1 MAHLKIS
8 PDFYKTEVREGFP
21 VGEMMKRNWAA
32 QLQVLEDVRELCEKH
47 DIKWFAYSGTALG
60 AVRHK
65 GFIPWD
71 DDIDI
76 CMVGE
81 DFIKFLYYA
90 KDELDGRYLHLSP
103 YDRGDWDQRTIF
115 RIANTDHLSFE
126 SDHLDEWN
134 NCPLAIGT
142 DVFPFYYVPRDKKK
156 EDFIVDLLFKVESLY
171 YLNEYCIKH
180 IKSGDV
186 ETAKAQED
194 LIAASII
201 GLQQDTGFTFTADRP
216 LANQLCMLFDQICRF
231 TVEDEADCVT
241 RYNVLMKNRSDRRI
255 PKELFYEK
263 VMHPFEMI
271 EVPMPKDYDFY
282 LEWQYGKK
290 YMIPSRTGAA
300 HDYPYFSKQIR
311 MFQAKFEI
319 YDWVKKQGGS
329 DFLRVDPPHKEPLSE
344 SKNDKTVVLYYTS
357 VREMIIYD
365 EYVINKIKDVIKY
378 FEEHKDSL
386 TLYWCPGAFIGN
398 EDHPDIL
405 PVERVTPELKE
416 KYEKLVE
423 EFKSSGIGIC
433 DETGEL
439 NKAIDACDIYY
450 GDEGLL
456 QDFFSKTGKPVYIQ
470 DYHILWDRESATPE
484 DALIKVTFPPKG
496 SGLFGEDIQPIFGDA
511 SYLSSGKGYAMAT
524 NMNGLFEVDK
534 NNGTCKYLHFIKGE
548 KPNGKEL
555 YTKAVP
561 FGEKIVFIPGSANQ
575 LVIYNPENNT
585 YKEINVYI
593 DILNPWCDQAKYADC
608 IEYEGKLFLFGERYN
623 YVLKVD
629 PESGETTPFDDG
641 QSDIVW
647 MRHAA
652 FREGGLVRIVSA
664 LSTDIL
670 TFNLRKEQIFVQKSY
685 SKNKVNPIL
694 AKLVEEKD
702 KHSLKGID
710 LKPEGDFDRYRNGS
724 FESFDVGK
732 GMVIKEQDD
741 WISFEEVVKY
751 TEWKK
756 QSD

>member
-8 PDFYKTEVREGFP
+8 PDFFKMEVREGFP

-90 KDELDGRYLHLSP
+90 KDEMDERYLHLSP

-115 RIANTDHLSFE
+115 RIANTDHLSFTPE
-126 SDHLDEWN
+126 HLDEWH

-156 EDFIVDLLFKVESLY
+156 EDFIVDLLGKVESLF
-171 YLNEYCIKH
+171 YLNDYCIKH
-180 IKSGDV
+180 IKAGDM
-186 ETAKAQED
+186 EAAKAQED

-201 GLQQDTGFTFTADRP
+201 GLQQDTGFTFTGDRP

-231 TVEDEADCVT
+231 TVEDEADYVT
-241 RYNVLMKNRSDRRI
+241 RYNVFMQNRDGKFR
-255 PKELFYEK
+255 KELFYEQTN
-263 VMHPFEMI
+263 HPFEMI
-271 EVPMPKDYDFY
+271 EVPLPKNDVSF
-282 LEWQYGKK
+282 LKWQYGVN
-290 YMIPSRTGAA
+290 YMTPSRTGAA

-311 MFQAKFEI
+311 MFQTKYEI

-329 DFLRVDPPHKEPLSE
+329 DFLRIDPPHKEPLPE
-344 SKNDKTVVLYYTS
+344 SKNEKTVVLYYTS

-405 PVERVTPELKE
+405 PVERVAPELME
-416 KYEKLVE
+416 KYEKLVA
-423 EFKSSGIGIC
+423 EFKASNVGIC
-433 DETGEL
+433 DESADL
-439 NKAIDACDIYY
+439 NKAIDSCDLYY

-456 QDFFSKTGKPVYIQ
+456 QDFFAKTGKPVFIQ
-470 DYHILWDRESATPE
+470 DYHILWDRNSVSPE
-484 DALIKVTFPPKG
+484 DAIIKVSFPPKG
-496 SGLFGEDIQPIFGDA
+496 SGMFDEKIQPVFGDA
-511 SYLSSGKGYAMAT
+511 SYLKDGRGYAMST

-534 NNGTCKYLHFIKGE
+534 NTGVCRYLHFIKGE

-561 FGEKIVFIPGSANQ
+561 FGEKIVFIPGSANN
-575 LVIYNPENNT
+575 LVIYDPKNNT
-585 YKEINVYI
+585 YNEINVYV
-593 DILNPWCDQAKYADC
+593 DIVNPWCDQAKYADC
-608 IEYEGKLFLFGERYN
+608 VEYEGKLYLFGERYN
-623 YVLKVD
+623 LVLRVN
-629 PESGETTPFDDG
+629 PETGETKVFDSY

-652 FREGGLVRIVSA
+652 FREGGLVRIIS
-664 LSTDIL
+664 SISSDIL
-670 TFNLRKEQIFVQKSY
+670 TFNLRKEQLFVQKSY
-685 SKNKVNPIL
+685 SRKKVDPIIAQL
-694 AKLVEEKD
+694 AKAKD
-702 KHSLKGID
+702 EQSLKGTT
-710 LKPEGDFDRYRNGS
+710 LKLEGDIIRYKDGS
-724 FESFDVGK
+724 FDSFDNGR

-756 QSD
+756 GK